1 MAAKDPG
8 KGNKKPSDR
17 RWHSVSI
24 KPTSSACD
32 AAVSGKNRRWLAR
45 EAPQLPLPDCSR
57 PDTCRCTYQHHEDRR
72 SGDAR
77 RAQERDAFTRPGQVA
92 QERRSRKDRRA
103 SRDEQ

>member
-32 AAVSGKNRRWLAR
+32 AAVSGKNRR
-45 EAPQLPLPDCSR
+45 
-57 PDTCRCTYQHHEDRR
+57 
-72 SGDAR
+72 
-77 RAQERDAFTRPGQVA
+77 
-92 QERRSRKDRRA
+92 
-103 SRDEQ
+103 